1 MSKYNIFSIDTDLP
15 FADTFATGLWI
26 RVNKD
31 PITLRQSMIFV
42 PHRRAARVLEDAL
55 VRVMG
60 QAAVILPQI
69 FAIGDADTDEID
81 QMDLAQIG
89 DRKMDSDIIVPAITG
104 LRRQILLTQLI
115 KTYLQANI
123 SDKKISGS
131 GGASLYQASRLAED
145 LSKLLD
151 RMQTENIPF

>member
-69 FAIGDADTDEID
+69 FAIGDADADEID
-81 QMDLAQIG
+81 QMDLAL
-89 DRKMDSDIIVPAITG
+89 S
-104 LRRQILLTQLI
+104 LI
-115 KTYLQANI
+115 HI
-123 SDKKISGS
+123 
-131 GGASLYQASRLAED
+131 
-145 LSKLLD
+145 
-151 RMQTENIPF
+151 